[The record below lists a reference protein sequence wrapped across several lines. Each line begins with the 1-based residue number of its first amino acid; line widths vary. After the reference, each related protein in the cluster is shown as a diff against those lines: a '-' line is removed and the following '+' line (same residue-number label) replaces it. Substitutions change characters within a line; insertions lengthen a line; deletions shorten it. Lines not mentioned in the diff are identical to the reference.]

1 MNKAQKV
8 QEKRRNELVG
18 ALVRAKVSANEWN
31 REDFVRLV
39 NEINDERDRALFSDF
54 LETN

>member
-1 MNKAQKV
+1 MNKEQKFK
-8 QEKRRNELVG
+8 EKRKNELVG
-18 ALVRAKVSANEWN
+18 ALVRAKVEANEWN

-39 NEINDERDRALFSDF
+39 SEITDERDRALFSDF